1 MDVLPKG
8 LLENIKIDKC
18 LNCRKRADFLK
29 RIYEQQLYGEPS
41 REEPF
46 TQGSA
51 HFELNSLK
59 SPEYSLD
66 RQTLL

>member
-1 MDVLPKG
+1 MDVLLKG

-29 RIYEQQLYGEPS
+29 GFTSSCLYVEPS
-41 REEPF
+41 RELF
-46 TQGSA
+46 TQGTA
-51 HFELNSLK
+51 HFELNFLK